1 MDCLSILEVGMPKKS
16 RIISCIISLLMLVI
30 LFGILDLAIL
40 EFSINGD
47 GSEPPIGMS
56 VLHIIIYFL
65 VLYPLIFFIFVY
77 TLFYRPFRFKHRL
90 MLMIFLPN
98 IVILEFVLIFFVFIN
113 SP

>member
-1 MDCLSILEVGMPKKS
+1 MPKKN
-16 RIISCIISLLMLVI
+16 RIISCIIALLMLVI
-30 LFGILDLAIL
+30 LFGFLDLAIL

-47 GSEPPIGMS
+47 GSDPPIDMS
-56 VLHIIIYFL
+56 VLHKIIYYL

-77 TLFYRPFRFKHRL
+77 TLFYRPFRFKNRL

-98 IVILEFVLIFFVFIN
+98 ILILEIVLIFFTFFN